1 MYSCISILTYV
12 HGNEL
17 TFDTHKKCNFLGGY
31 LCWNIADGYEG
42 FNAFFLDYDEI
53 INEHVAKGEWSFVQP
68 AKKQE
73 NMLFEDAGYTYV
85 MKKH

>member
-1 MYSCISILTYV
+1 MFSGIIEKKNAFRSCLTLP
-12 HGNEL
+12 L
-17 TFDTHKKCNFLGGY
+17 TFISPGGY

-42 FNAFFLDYDEI
+42 FNAFFLDYDKI

>member
-1 MYSCISILTYV
+1 M
-12 HGNEL
+12 
-17 TFDTHKKCNFLGGY
+17 
-31 LCWNIADGYEG
+31 CWNIADGYEG
-42 FNAFFLDYDEI
+42 FNAFFLDYDKI

-85 MKKH
+85 MKRTK